1 MSNVT
6 LRIGGRSYTVAC
18 AEGEEAH
25 ITRLGRMVDEKLT
38 DLPSGGGNN
47 ELRSLLFASLI
58 LADELHDARKAA
70 ANAAATPPPAAPV
83 PAPPSAPAALSPQA
97 IAALGQIA
105 QRIEILADTLEQA
118 ATTP

>member
-70 ANAAATPPPAAPV
+70 ATAAAAPPPAPPT
-83 PAPPSAPAALSPQA
+83 PAPAPAALSPQA
-97 IAALGQIA
+97 LAALGQIA

>member
-25 ITRLGRMVDEKLT
+25 ITRLGRMVDEKLS
-38 DLPSGGGNN
+38 DLPSSGGNN

-70 ANAAATPPPAAPV
+70 ATAAAAPPPAPPT
-83 PAPPSAPAALSPQA
+83 PAPAPAALSPQA
-97 IAALGQIA
+97 LAALGQIA

>member
-70 ANAAATPPPAAPV
+70 ATAAPPPAPPT
-83 PAPPSAPAALSPQA
+83 PAPAPAALSPQA
-97 IAALGQIA
+97 LATLGQIA

>member
-18 AEGEEAH
+18 AEGEETHVA
-25 ITRLGRMVDEKLT
+25 RLGRMVDEKLS
-38 DLPSGGGNN
+38 DLPSGSGQN

-70 ANAAATPPPAAPV
+70 AVTSEQTAAPPP
-83 PAPPSAPAALSPQA
+83 PPPTGLSPEA
-97 IAALGQIA
+97 LAALGQIA
-105 QRIEILADTLEQA
+105 ERIEILADTLEQA
-118 ATTP
+118 STCP